1 MVLVKKKGNIKEWL
15 KGFFFVV
22 LIGAGL
28 VVLLSM
34 VMGRS
39 PVGDGAEREVYKSVG
54 GKELALWVYKP
65 KRWKEGDRRPCVI
78 WFFGGGWK
86 VGTPEQF
93 AAQSKVLAK
102 RGVVAVT
109 AEYRVES
116 RHNST
121 PFESTMDARSAVR
134 WLKIHAAELGIDP
147 ERIAVGGGSS
157 GGQLALACEM
167 IEKVNDSADR
177 LSVSPRP
184 AALIL
189 FNPVVNMDIPLI
201 KKETSED
208 ELAELMKISPMQ
220 NLSRKLPPTIIF
232 QGTEDQIVPADSVV
246 AFVER
251 ARSLGPENIFYH
263 SYPGRTHEFYVY
275 GTGNRRDYKDT
286 LEKVLHFIELLGWL

>member
-1 MVLVKKKGNIKEWL
+1 MKKGADIKEWV
-15 KGFFFVV
+15 KGGFFVV
-22 LIGAGL
+22 LMGVGL

-34 VMGRS
+34 VMGRP
-39 PVGDGAEREVYKSVG
+39 PVGKGAEREVYKTVG

-65 KRWKEGDRRPCVI
+65 KRLKEGTRHPCVV

-86 VGTPEQF
+86 VGSPGQF

-102 RGVVAVT
+102 RGVVAVA

-116 RHNST
+116 RHGGT
-121 PFESTMDARSAVR
+121 PVESTMDARSAVR
-134 WLKIHAAELGIDP
+134 WLRIHADDLGIDS
-147 ERIAVGGGSS
+147 ERVAVGGGSS

-167 IEKVNDSADR
+167 VADVNDPTDKI
-177 LSVSPRP
+177 SVSPEP
-184 AALIL
+184 NALVL

-201 KKETSED
+201 RKETSEE

-232 QGTEDQIVPADSVV
+232 QGTEDLIVPADSVV

-251 ARSLGPENIFYH
+251 ARSIGSETIHYH

-275 GTGNRRDYKDT
+275 GPDSRRDYKDT
-286 LEKVLHFIELLGWL
+286 LEKVLDFLGGLGWL